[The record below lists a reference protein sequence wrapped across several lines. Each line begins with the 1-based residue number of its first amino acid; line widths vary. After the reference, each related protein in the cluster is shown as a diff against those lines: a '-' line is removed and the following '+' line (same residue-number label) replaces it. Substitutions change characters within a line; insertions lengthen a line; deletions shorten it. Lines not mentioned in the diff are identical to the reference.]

1 MTEAATGPTDSRRG
15 ILWMILAM
23 LMFIS
28 MDSLVKHLL
37 QQSYP
42 VAQVVWARYTF
53 HVVLLLVLVN
63 RRAPRAMLTR
73 HPVLQL
79 LRSLLLLVT
88 TTLFFIGLG
97 YVPLADACAV
107 MLLGPVIV
115 TALSGPLLKENVGSR
130 RWIGVAIG
138 FAGAIVIIRPGTG
151 MMQAGALFPLAAAF
165 HYAFYQISTRWMSQ
179 SDSTLTTVLYTAV
192 AGALVTSV
200 VVPFNWVAPQ
210 PIDWMWM
217 VASGIFGGAGHFAL
231 IKAFTAAPA
240 STITPFGYTN
250 LLWATLFGF
259 VFFAELPDRWTVFGA
274 SIVVASGLYIFSQER
289 IRRQRR

>member
-1 MTEAATGPTDSRRG
+1 MTEPATGSADTRRG

-42 VAQVVWARYTF
+42 VIQVVWARYTF
-53 HVVLLLVLVN
+53 HVVFLLVLVN
-63 RRAPRAMLTR
+63 RHAPRALVTH
-73 HPVLQL
+73 HPVLQV
-79 LRSLLLLVT
+79 LRSVLLLMT

-97 YVPLADACAV
+97 YVKLADACAV

-115 TALSGPLLKENVGSR
+115 TALSVPLLKEKVGPR

-138 FAGAIVIIRPGTG
+138 LAGAMVIIRPGTG
-151 MMQAGALFPLAAAF
+151 MMQPGALFPLAAACL
-165 HYAFYQISTRWMSQ
+165 YAFYQISTRWMSQ
-179 SDSTLTTVLYTAV
+179 SDSTLTTALYTAL
-192 AGALVTSV
+192 AGTLVTSPA
-200 VVPFNWVAPQ
+200 VPFFWVAPM
-210 PIDWMWM
+210 PVDWLWM
-217 VASGIFGGAGHFAL
+217 VGSGIFGGAGHFAL

-259 VFFAELPDRWTVFGA
+259 VFFAELPDGWTVFGA
-274 SIVVASGLYIFSQER
+274 MIVVASGLYIFTQE
-289 IRRQRR
+289 QRRRSQR